1 MVKRG
6 GRARPSGQLQL
17 FGPETLT
24 ALAGALGGA
33 NQSGNT
39 SDPAAAALDA
49 TSRRATA
56 YATDVR
62 PTTAGIGASF
72 SPAEEKLI
80 EEYFRYLDQ
89 QGNLNQKPGPGT
101 VTP

>member
-6 GRARPSGQLQL
+6 GRSSPKAQQLQL

-24 ALAGALGGA
+24 ALAGALSG
-33 NQSGNT
+33 NQQQGNT
-39 SDPAAAALDA
+39 SDAAAANLDA
-49 TSRRATA
+49 TGRRATA

-62 PTTAGIGASF
+62 PTTAGVGASF

-80 EEYFRYLDQ
+80 EDYFRLLDEEAEK
-89 QGNLNQKPGPGT
+89 NK
-101 VTP
+101 